1 MHKAEPLKLG
11 TRGSPLAL
19 VQARAAAAAL
29 VAAHG
34 WGDDAVEIVPIK
46 TTGDKVQ
53 DRPLAE
59 IGGKALWTKELDRA
73 LLAGEIDFAVHSA
86 KDMESIRPD
95 AIALAAA
102 LPRADV
108 RERIIGVSGLDALK
122 PGMRVG
128 TTSPRRAAQLLAC
141 VPGLGLVPFRGN
153 VATRLARIDAG
164 EADATLLASAGLER
178 LGLHDVGTPI
188 PVEDM
193 LPAPGQAIIAMEAR
207 ADDAAVLGALALISD
222 ADAMTALVAERAFA
236 AALGGSCHSPVA
248 AFAKRDGDGFHL
260 RAEILGADGQE
271 RIAGETRFTE
281 TDAAGAA
288 NALARTIINRAS
300 PALRSLFVA

>member
-34 WGDDAVEIVPIK
+34 WSEDSVEIVPIK

-73 LLAGEIDFAVHSA
+73 LLDGDIDFAVHSA

-95 AIALAAA
+95 TIALAAA

-122 PGMRVG
+122 PEMRVG
-128 TTSPRRAAQLLAC
+128 TTSPRRAAQLLAR

-164 EADATLLASAGLER
+164 EADATLLASAGLAR
-178 LGLHDVGTPI
+178 LGMHDVGTPI
-188 PVEDM
+188 PVEAM
-193 LPAPGQAIIAMEAR
+193 LPAPGQAIIAIEAR
-207 ADDAAVLGALALISD
+207 AGDDTVLAYLAAVSD

-248 AFAKRDGDGFHL
+248 ALAERDGADFRL
-260 RAEILGADGQE
+260 RAEILSTDGGE
-271 RIAGETRFTE
+271 RIAGETRFSE
-281 TDAAGAA
+281 IDAAAA
-288 NALARTIINRAS
+288 AESLAKTILNRAS
-300 PALRSLFVA
+300 PGLRSLFVA

>member
-34 WGDDAVEIVPIK
+34 WAEDSVEIVPIK

-73 LLAGEIDFAVHSA
+73 LLAGDIDFAVHSA
-86 KDMESIRPD
+86 KDMESVRPE

-108 RERIIGVSGLDALK
+108 RERIIGVSGLDALT

-128 TTSPRRAAQLLAC
+128 TTSPRRAAQLLAR

-178 LGLHDVGTPI
+178 LGLHAIGAFI
-188 PVEDM
+188 PVETL
-193 LPAPGQAIIAMEAR
+193 LPAPGQAIIAIEAR
-207 ADDAAVLGALALISD
+207 AGDSAMLGRLAAITD
-222 ADAMTALVAERAFA
+222 ADTMTALVAERAFA

-248 AFAKRDGDGFHL
+248 ALAVRDGDAFHL
-260 RAEILGADGQE
+260 RAEILSPDGRE
-271 RIAGETRFTE
+271 RIAEETRFPAA
-281 TDAAGAA
+281 DAASAGR
-288 NALARTIINRAS
+288 ALARTILNRAS

>member
-34 WGDDAVEIVPIK
+34 WPEDAVVIVPIK

-73 LLAGEIDFAVHSA
+73 LLDGDIDFAVHSA
-86 KDMESIRPD
+86 KDMESLRPD
-95 AIALAAA
+95 SIALAAA

-108 RERIIGVSGLDALK
+108 RERIIGVPGLAALGE
-122 PGMRVG
+122 GMRVG
-128 TTSPRRAAQLLAC
+128 TASPRRAAQLLSR
-141 VPGLGLVPFRGN
+141 VPGLAIVPFRGN
-153 VATRLARIDAG
+153 VATRLARIENG

-178 LGLHDVGTPI
+178 LGMTGIGTPV
-188 PVEDM
+188 PVGEM
-193 LPAPGQAIIAMEAR
+193 LPAPGQAIIAIEAR
-207 ADDAAVLGALALISD
+207 AGDSIVLGRLAAI
-222 ADAMTALVAERAFA
+222 ADPLAMTALLAERAFA

-248 AFAKRDGDGFHL
+248 ALAEPDGAGFRM
-260 RAEILGADGQE
+260 RAEILSIDGRE
-271 RIAGETRFTE
+271 RVEGETRFAATE
-281 TDAAGAA
+281 ALPAAQ
-288 NALARTIINRAS
+288 ALAEALLSRAS
-300 PALRSLFVA
+300 PALRSLFAA

>member
-34 WGDDAVEIVPIK
+34 WSEGRIEIVPIK

-73 LLAGEIDFAVHSA
+73 LIAGEIDFAVHSA
-86 KDMESIRPD
+86 KDMESIRPE

-108 RERIIGVSGLDALK
+108 RERIIGVPGLDALK

-128 TTSPRRAAQLLAC
+128 TTSPRRAAQLLAR
-141 VPGLGLVPFRGN
+141 VPGLGFVPFRGN
-153 VATRLARIDAG
+153 VATRLARIEAG
-164 EADATLLASAGLER
+164 EADATLLASAGLGR
-178 LGLHDVGTPI
+178 LGMHDVGTPI
-188 PVEDM
+188 PVEAM
-193 LPAPGQAIIAMEAR
+193 LPAPGQAIIAIEAR
-207 ADDAAVLGALALISD
+207 AGDDAVLGRLAAVSD

-248 AFAKRDGDGFHL
+248 AYAEPHGAGFRL
-260 RAEILGADGQE
+260 RAEILGPDGQE
-271 RIAGETRFTE
+271 RIAGETHFSDS
-281 TDAAGAA
+281 DAASAA
-288 NALARTIINRAS
+288 VTLAKTLLNRAS

>member
-29 VAAHG
+29 IAAHG

-73 LLAGEIDFAVHSA
+73 LLDGDIDFAVHSA

-95 AIALAAA
+95 TIALAAA

-108 RERIIGVSGLDALK
+108 RERIIGVSGLEALK

-128 TTSPRRAAQLLAC
+128 TTSPRRAAQLLAR
-141 VPGLGLVPFRGN
+141 VPGLGLAPFRGN

-178 LGLHDVGTPI
+178 LGMHDVGTPI
-188 PVEDM
+188 AVEAM
-193 LPAPGQAIIAMEAR
+193 LPAPGQAIIAIEAR
-207 ADDAAVLGALALISD
+207 ADDDAVLTCLAAIND
-222 ADAMTALVAERAFA
+222 ADTMTALVAERAFA

-248 AFAKRDGDGFHL
+248 ALAERNGDGFRL
-260 RAEILGADGQE
+260 CAEILSVDGQE
-271 RIAGETRFTE
+271 RIAGEARFTE
-281 TDAAGAA
+281 IDAAPAA
-288 NALARTIINRAS
+288 TQLAKNILNRAS
-300 PALRSLFVA
+300 PALRSLFIA

>member
-19 VQARAAAAAL
+19 VQARAVAAAL

-34 WGDDAVEIVPIK
+34 WPEDSVEIVPIK

-73 LLAGEIDFAVHSA
+73 LLARDIDFAVHSA

-108 RERIIGVSGLDALK
+108 RERIIGVSGLDALR

-128 TTSPRRAAQLLAC
+128 TTSPRRAAQLLAR

-164 EADATLLASAGLER
+164 EADATLLASAGLAR
-178 LGLHDVGTPI
+178 LGMHDVGAPI
-188 PVEDM
+188 PVEAM
-193 LPAPGQAIIAMEAR
+193 LPAPGQAIIAIEAR
-207 ADDAAVLGALALISD
+207 TGDDTVLGHLAAIND

-248 AFAKRDGDGFHL
+248 ALAERDGADFHL
-260 RAEILGADGQE
+260 RAEILSTDGQE
-271 RIAGETRFTE
+271 RIAAEARFSE
-281 TDAAGAA
+281 SDAATAA
-288 NALARTIINRAS
+288 ETLARTLLNRAS

>member
-34 WGDDAVEIVPIK
+34 WREDSVEIVPIK

-73 LLAGEIDFAVHSA
+73 LRDGDIDFAVHSA
-86 KDMESIRPD
+86 KDMESIRPE

-108 RERIIGVSGLDALK
+108 RERIIGVSGLDALR

-128 TTSPRRAAQLLAC
+128 TTSPRRAAQLLAR

-153 VATRLARIDAG
+153 VATRLARIEAG
-164 EADATLLASAGLER
+164 EADATLLASAGLAR
-178 LGLHDVGTPI
+178 LGMHDVGTPI

-193 LPAPGQAIIAMEAR
+193 LPAPGQAIIAIEAR
-207 ADDAAVLGALALISD
+207 ANDADVRGLLAAISD
-222 ADAMTALVAERAFA
+222 ADAMTALLAERAFA

-248 AFAKRDGDGFHL
+248 ALAERDGAGFRL
-260 RAEILGADGQE
+260 RAEILGPDGHE

-281 TDAAGAA
+281 TDAATAA
-288 NALARTIINRAS
+288 ETLARTIINRAS

>member
-19 VQARAAAAAL
+19 VQARTAAAAL
-29 VAAHG
+29 AAARG
-34 WGDDAVEIVPIK
+34 WDESSVEIVPIK

-73 LLAGEIDFAVHSA
+73 LLDGEIDFAVHSA
-86 KDMESIRPD
+86 KDMESVRPD

-108 RERIIGVSGLDALK
+108 RERIIGVTSLDALK

-128 TTSPRRAAQLLAC
+128 TTSPRRAAQLLAR

-164 EADATLLASAGLER
+164 EADATLLASAGLGR
-178 LGLHDVGTPI
+178 LGMHDVGTPVPI
-188 PVEDM
+188 EDM
-193 LPAPGQAIIAMEAR
+193 LPAPGQAIIAIEAR
-207 ADDAAVLGALALISD
+207 AGDAAVLGALAAISD
-222 ADAMTALVAERAFA
+222 PDAMTALVAERAFA

-248 AFAKRDGDGFHL
+248 ALAQRDGNGFRL
-260 RAEILGADGQE
+260 RAEILGTDGQE
-271 RIAGETRFTE
+271 RIAGETHFSP
-281 TDAAGAA
+281 TDAASAA
-288 NALARTIINRAS
+288 VTLARTILERAS

>member
-19 VQARAAAAAL
+19 VQARTAAAAL

-34 WGDDAVEIVPIK
+34 WSEDRVEIVPIK

-73 LLAGEIDFAVHSA
+73 LLAGDIDFAVHSA
-86 KDMESIRPD
+86 KDMESIRPE
-95 AIALAAA
+95 AIVIAAA

-108 RERIIGVSGLDALK
+108 RERIIGVSGLDVLRS
-122 PGMRVG
+122 GMRVG
-128 TTSPRRAAQLLAC
+128 TTSPRRAAQLLAR
-141 VPGLGLVPFRGN
+141 VPCLGLVPFRGN
-153 VATRLARIDAG
+153 IATRLQRIEDG
-164 EADATLLASAGLER
+164 EADATLLASAGLGR
-178 LGLHDVGTPI
+178 LGMHDIGTPI

-193 LPAPGQAIIAMEAR
+193 LPAPGQAIIAIEAR
-207 ADDAAVLGALALISD
+207 AGDTAVLGTLAAISD
-222 ADAMTALVAERAFA
+222 AEAMTALIAERAFA

-248 AFAKRDGDGFHL
+248 ALAARDGDMFRL
-260 RAEILGADGQE
+260 RAELLAPDGGA
-271 RIAGETRFTE
+271 RVAGETRFSVS
-281 TDAAGAA
+281 DAAPAA
-288 NALARTIINRAS
+288 EALATTLLNRAS
-300 PALRSLFVA
+300 PTLRSLFLQ